1 MGRVPQ
7 PPPAAGARGKAPQVC
22 MLKIA
27 AILAFTHFLLSSVAG
42 SRSGFKGQLWL
53 PFFLEPSSRGGQSGA
68 QDDYFS
74 YIKIKRCQ
82 CRAIETADD
91 RYR

>member
-1 MGRVPQ
+1 
-7 PPPAAGARGKAPQVC
+7 

-27 AILAFTHFLLSSVAG
+27 AILAFTQFFALLRG
-42 SRSGFKGQLWL
+42 GFPQRFQGAALAA
-53 PFFLEPSSRGGQSGA
+53 PFFGAVQPGGQPGA

-82 CRAIETADD
+82 CRAIEAADD
-91 RYR
+91 RYRS